1 MRMAG
6 AYIFGMQED
15 VYEVEYY
22 SNLHLNS
29 IFALSYCSS
38 SRMTDDVDDWKFCA
52 GMNFGVGECG
62 ILSLDYIGM
71 IRTCLC
77 MIDVD

>member
-15 VYEVEYY
+15 VYEGEYY

-29 IFALSYCSS
+29 IFAFSSCSS
-38 SRMTDDVDDWKFCA
+38 SRMTDDVDD
-52 GMNFGVGECG
+52 
-62 ILSLDYIGM
+62 
-71 IRTCLC
+71 
-77 MIDVD
+77 